1 MLKAGNYHTLKINR
15 TTANGQY
22 LIDEDGEEV
31 LLPNRYVDENSVEGD
46 EVEVFVYKDSE
57 DRIIATTEKPYAIA
71 GEAAYLEVVDKTLN
85 GAFLDWGLLK
95 DLFLPVRNMPYRM
108 DVGEKYIVFIY
119 TDNVNG
125 RVVASARIS
134 SFLSNSEITVNP
146 GDEVNILVAQKNDLG
161 FRVIINNKH
170 WGMLYH
176 NQIFSPVSI
185 GDKLT
190 AFVRRVTEDNRI
202 DVSLQLQGYK
212 EVKRSV
218 DTLMEIIEKN
228 SVVLNV
234 SDDSTPEDIHAATG
248 MSKKVFKRTA
258 GVLLKAGKIKIE
270 KGRIIKTD

>member
-1 MLKAGNYHTLKINR
+1 MLKAGNYYTLKISR

-22 LIDEDGEEV
+22 LIDEEGEEV
-31 LLPNRYVDENSVEGD
+31 LLPNRYVDEEKEEGD
-46 EVEVFVYKDSE
+46 MMDVFVYKDSE
-57 DRIIATTEKPYAIA
+57 DRIVATTEKPYAVA
-71 GEAAYLEVVDKTLN
+71 GEAAYLEVVDKTIN
-85 GAFLDWGLLK
+85 GVFLDWGLAK
-95 DLFLPVRNMPYRM
+95 DLFLPARNMPYRM
-108 DVGEKYIVFIY
+108 DVGEKYVVFIY

-134 SFLSNSEITVNP
+134 SFLSNSEITTEP
-146 GDEVNILVAQKNDLG
+146 GQQVEFLVAQKNDLG

-176 NQIFSPVSI
+176 NQIFTKVSI

-190 AFVRRVTEDNRI
+190 GYVRRITEDNRI

-218 DTLMEIIEKN
+218 DALMELVENNGGELPVADN
-228 SVVLNV
+228 S
-234 SDDSTPEDIHAATG
+234 SPEEIHEITG

-258 GVLLKAGKIKIE
+258 GMLMKAGKITME
-270 KGRIIKTD
+270 ENRIIKK